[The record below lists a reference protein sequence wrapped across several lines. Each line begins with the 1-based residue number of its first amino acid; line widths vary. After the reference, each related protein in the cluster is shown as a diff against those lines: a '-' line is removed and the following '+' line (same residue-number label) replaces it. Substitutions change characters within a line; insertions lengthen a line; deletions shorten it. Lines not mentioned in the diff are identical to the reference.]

1 MTQNVLFKT
10 LRMLTVLLGLFVL
23 VGCGSEDSEQ
33 AFTDA
38 VEINELNISSL
49 SIVIESGNDTFEA
62 GTTEVARAMAQVS
75 NGGDDID
82 VTNRVQWSSSDPN
95 AVSVSQSG
103 SIQAQ
108 SGIDSTATLFV
119 DWADLSASLAV
130 RVSTDDLDSIALSGP
145 NDVSACSPGH
155 QLRADGTYAPGDVR
169 NISHLV
175 SWTSSN
181 TNLLRVSSSGLV
193 DTLGSG
199 SGNITADYQSQT
211 STPFTIAV
219 RDNLDTIAVSPS
231 TDVSVTVGATQRF
244 TATASYND
252 GQPQQDISST
262 AVWESSATN
271 ILSFSSTSGDEN
283 LAQGNAAGSSNV
295 SARCAAITPVTSALV
310 SVDVV
315 EPRTIDRVE
324 IRFNGNTLIPD
335 QEVNDSPLQ
344 LLAFLVYSDNS
355 TEDVT
360 TRDDTDWS
368 VDSSTGTAA
377 SINNTN
383 DKGEVSFNA
392 VGETTFEV
400 EHEVDGQRYRDTI
413 VLTVE

>member
-10 LRMLTVLLGLFVL
+10 LRMMTVLLGLFVL
-23 VGCGSEDSEQ
+23 ASCGSENSEQ

-49 SIVIESGNDTFEA
+49 SIVIESGNTTFEA

-75 NGGDDID
+75 NGGAAID

-95 AVSVSQSG
+95 AVRVSQSG

-108 SGIDSTATLFV
+108 NGIDSNATLFV
-119 DWADLSASLAV
+119 DWADLSANLAV
-130 RVSTDDLDSIALSGP
+130 RVSTEDLDSIALSGP

-155 QLRADGTYAPGDVR
+155 QFRADGTYAPGDVR
-169 NISHLV
+169 NITRLV
-175 SWTSSN
+175 SWRSSN
-181 TNLLRVSSSGLV
+181 TNLLRVSRSGQV

-199 SGNITADYQSQT
+199 SGNITANYQSQT
-211 STPFTIAV
+211 SAPFTITV
-219 RDNLDTIAVSPS
+219 RDNLNTIAVTPS
-231 TDVSVTVGATQRF
+231 TNVSVTVGATQRF

-252 GQPQQDISST
+252 GQPPQDISST
-262 AVWESSATN
+262 ATWASSATN
-271 ILSFSSTSGDEN
+271 ILSFANAGADQN

-295 SARCAAITPVTSALV
+295 SARCAAQTPVTSALV
-310 SVDVV
+310 NVDVV
-315 EPRTIDRVE
+315 VPRTINRVE

-335 QEVNDSPLQ
+335 QEVSDSPLQ
-344 LLAFLVYSDNS
+344 LRALLVYSDNS

-360 TRDDTDWS
+360 TGDDTEWS

-377 SINNTN
+377 TINNTN
-383 DKGEVSFNA
+383 EKGEVSFNA
-392 VGETTFEV
+392 TGETTFEV
-400 EHEVDGQRYRDTI
+400 EHEVNGQRYRDTI